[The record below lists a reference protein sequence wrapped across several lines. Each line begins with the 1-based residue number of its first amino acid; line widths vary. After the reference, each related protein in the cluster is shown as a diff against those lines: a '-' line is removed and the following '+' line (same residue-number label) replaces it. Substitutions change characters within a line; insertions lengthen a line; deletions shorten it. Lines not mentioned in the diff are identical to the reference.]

1 MLPGSTYWQE
11 DFQQMCRARCFC
23 HNFSKCIFSLKTQK
37 QPDCAASEPKD
48 AVRSGIEVAGLPSPD
63 GALSGGPKPR
73 SRGSHTQECLERLPD
88 EGLAGA
94 LGLHLALDVQGPWRL
109 QSLQLSRGDLGM
121 QVEGRGLGAAGPWLL
136 FPCCGPLCLHCR
148 VTREGLC
155 DRGARICSLAGS
167 H

>member
-1 MLPGSTYWQE
+1 V
-11 DFQQMCRARCFC
+11 
-23 HNFSKCIFSLKTQK
+23 
-37 QPDCAASEPKD
+37 QPQEPKD
-48 AVRSGIEVAGLPSPD
+48 AVRAGTEVAGLPSPD

-73 SRGSHTQECLERLPD
+73 SHGSHTQECLGRLPD

-94 LGLHLALDVQGPWRL
+94 LGLHLAVDEQGPRGL

-136 FPCCGPLCLHCR
+136 FPCCGPLCLHCK

-155 DRGARICSLAGS
+155 DRGAQTCSLAGS